1 MAGLSHRQTEI
12 LNIARA
18 FGRVMVEDLA
28 KRFEVSAQTIRKDL
42 NDLCDQRSLTRIH
55 GGAIIASGVEN
66 LAYEAR
72 RFVAAEE
79 KRAIGIAAAS
89 RIPNGCSL
97 FINIG
102 TTTEEVASA
111 LTSHEDLLVITN
123 NLNVAMLLYRHPRIE
138 VIVAG
143 GAVRRA
149 DGAVIG
155 STAISLIGQFKVD
168 YAIIG
173 ASAID
178 EEGALLD
185 FDYREVQAAQAIIA
199 NARSVMLV
207 ADSTKLRR
215 SAPVRI
221 AHLSQIQTFVT
232 DAPLPAGLA
241 SICHH
246 RGIEV
251 VEAMDKPA
259 ADIDEP
265 GGEPAST
272 VTRLPE
278 PYILSPIFLRAN
290 HDRVGCRWT
299 QRCGICPRRPLWPRG
314 GQHLVRMDVVAR
326 LGLKTSLTPWDIA
339 ALRFGVA
346 GLLLLPY
353 VMSKGLALNRLGW
366 IGLAAIVL
374 GGGAPVLFANAGL
387 MFAPAAH
394 AGALFPGVMPLM
406 VALLAAALL
415 REPFTAA
422 KKIGFVLILLGV
434 FGIAWGTGGDAI
446 ESGQTIGHVLFLG
459 SAVAWACYTV
469 AMRRARLDGL
479 HAAGIAAVG
488 ALVSLHAGLFV
499 RWRVRVSQGS
509 MERYGSASVRAGD
522 SDGNRFTRLLRARSQ
537 HPRRLER
544 CRIRRT
550 VSGDDGCHGDSN
562 SWRVAD
568 DDGLDCDRRDFRRR
582 LRRERRSAATTADLT
597 AVSTVDCQFF
607 LFRLAFVFLCD

>member
-1 MAGLSHRQTEI
+1 MISASRQASQPICRVDRGANQPHHNGNFVPQIHLKGAAVAGLSHRQTEI

-28 KRFEVSAQTIRKDL
+28 RRFEVSAQTIRKDL

-89 RIPNGCSL
+89 RIPNGSSL

-221 AHLSQIQTFVT
+221 AHLRQIQTIVT
-232 DAPLPAGLA
+232 DAPRPAVMMW
-241 SICHH
+241 S
-246 RGIEV
+246 V
-251 VEAMDKPA
+251 VSGPWW
-259 ADIDEP
+259 P
-265 GGEPAST
+265 LST
-272 VTRLPE
+272 
-278 PYILSPIFLRAN
+278 
-290 HDRVGCRWT
+290 DD
-299 QRCGICPRRPLWPRG
+299 
-314 GQHLVRMDVVAR
+314 GQ
-326 LGLKTSLTPWDIA
+326 LTTD
-339 ALRFGVA
+339 
-346 GLLLLPY
+346 
-353 VMSKGLALNRLGW
+353 N
-366 IGLAAIVL
+366 
-374 GGGAPVLFANAGL
+374 
-387 MFAPAAH
+387 
-394 AGALFPGVMPLM
+394 
-406 VALLAAALL
+406 
-415 REPFTAA
+415 
-422 KKIGFVLILLGV
+422 
-434 FGIAWGTGGDAI
+434 
-446 ESGQTIGHVLFLG
+446 GQLT
-459 SAVAWACYTV
+459 
-469 AMRRARLDGL
+469 
-479 HAAGIAAVG
+479 VG
-488 ALVSLHAGLFV
+488 AL
-499 RWRVRVSQGS
+499 
-509 MERYGSASVRAGD
+509 
-522 SDGNRFTRLLRARSQ
+522 
-537 HPRRLER
+537 
-544 CRIRRT
+544 
-550 VSGDDGCHGDSN
+550 
-562 SWRVAD
+562 
-568 DDGLDCDRRDFRRR
+568 
-582 LRRERRSAATTADLT
+582 
-597 AVSTVDCQFF
+597 CQ
-607 LFRLAFVFLCD
+607 

>member
-1 MAGLSHRQTEI
+1 
-12 LNIARA
+12 
-18 FGRVMVEDLA
+18 VMVEDLA

-241 SICHH
+241 SICSH

-251 VEAMDKPA
+251 VEAMEKPA

-265 GGEPAST
+265 GEPVST
-272 VTRLPE
+272 VTRL
-278 PYILSPIFLRAN
+278 R
-290 HDRVGCRWT
+290 
-299 QRCGICPRRPLWPRG
+299 
-314 GQHLVRMDVVAR
+314 
-326 LGLKTSLTPWDIA
+326 
-339 ALRFGVA
+339 
-346 GLLLLPY
+346 
-353 VMSKGLALNRLGW
+353 
-366 IGLAAIVL
+366 
-374 GGGAPVLFANAGL
+374 
-387 MFAPAAH
+387 
-394 AGALFPGVMPLM
+394 
-406 VALLAAALL
+406 
-415 REPFTAA
+415 
-422 KKIGFVLILLGV
+422 
-434 FGIAWGTGGDAI
+434 
-446 ESGQTIGHVLFLG
+446 
-459 SAVAWACYTV
+459 
-469 AMRRARLDGL
+469 
-479 HAAGIAAVG
+479 
-488 ALVSLHAGLFV
+488 
-499 RWRVRVSQGS
+499 
-509 MERYGSASVRAGD
+509 
-522 SDGNRFTRLLRARSQ
+522 
-537 HPRRLER
+537 
-544 CRIRRT
+544 
-550 VSGDDGCHGDSN
+550 
-562 SWRVAD
+562 
-568 DDGLDCDRRDFRRR
+568 
-582 LRRERRSAATTADLT
+582 
-597 AVSTVDCQFF
+597 
-607 LFRLAFVFLCD
+607 

>member
-207 ADSTKLRR
+207 ADFDKTPAQRAGAHRPSQPDPDLCHRCAAAGGPCQHLPPPRHRGGRGDGQAGGGYRR
-215 SAPVRI
+215 AGRRAGFDGGAVE
-221 AHLSQIQTFVT
+221 VV
-232 DAPLPAGLA
+232 LPAR
-241 SICHH
+241 S
-246 RGIEV
+246 R
-251 VEAMDKPA
+251 
-259 ADIDEP
+259 
-265 GGEPAST
+265 
-272 VTRLPE
+272 
-278 PYILSPIFLRAN
+278 
-290 HDRVGCRWT
+290 
-299 QRCGICPRRPLWPRG
+299 
-314 GQHLVRMDVVAR
+314 
-326 LGLKTSLTPWDIA
+326 
-339 ALRFGVA
+339 
-346 GLLLLPY
+346 
-353 VMSKGLALNRLGW
+353 
-366 IGLAAIVL
+366 
-374 GGGAPVLFANAGL
+374 
-387 MFAPAAH
+387 
-394 AGALFPGVMPLM
+394 
-406 VALLAAALL
+406 
-415 REPFTAA
+415 
-422 KKIGFVLILLGV
+422 
-434 FGIAWGTGGDAI
+434 TG
-446 ESGQTIGHVLFLG
+446 S
-459 SAVAWACYTV
+459 
-469 AMRRARLDGL
+469 
-479 HAAGIAAVG
+479 
-488 ALVSLHAGLFV
+488 
-499 RWRVRVSQGS
+499 
-509 MERYGSASVRAGD
+509 
-522 SDGNRFTRLLRARSQ
+522 
-537 HPRRLER
+537 
-544 CRIRRT
+544 
-550 VSGDDGCHGDSN
+550 
-562 SWRVAD
+562 
-568 DDGLDCDRRDFRRR
+568 RRR
-582 LRRERRSAATTADLT
+582 YAAPHHEGLEFSPAK
-597 AVSTVDCQFF
+597 
-607 LFRLAFVFLCD
+607 R